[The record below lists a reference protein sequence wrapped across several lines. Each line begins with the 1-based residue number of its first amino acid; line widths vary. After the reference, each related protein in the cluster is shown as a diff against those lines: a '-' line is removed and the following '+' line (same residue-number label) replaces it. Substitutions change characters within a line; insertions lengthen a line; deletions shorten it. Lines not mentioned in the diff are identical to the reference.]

1 MFGVDVSFLND
12 IFGTILPG
20 LPMAALIV
28 GALLI
33 PGLFFLTKSRTVCAA
48 FAMLAVLVSGA
59 IVGLSI
65 LDNSLFG
72 VFLSDI
78 LKDVPLFRLDMFSA
92 VMMFLFLGVTFF
104 VILISPAS
112 NEVTNHAGEYYA
124 LLLVATAGMLFV
136 AAAENLL
143 VIFVGVE
150 CVSITSYALVALK
163 KNDPRSSEAAVKYLI
178 IGGLSSGLALYGI
191 SMIYGLTGHIDIAGV
206 AEAISTMEK
215 FNLPFAIAMI
225 ALIAGYG
232 FKISAVPFHM
242 WAPDV
247 YEGAATPV
255 SMFLSTGSKKMGFA
269 VLIKIFFVL
278 FAVGASGFAVGE
290 MQYVFAF
297 IAAITMTVGNIVA
310 ISQKNIKRMLA
321 YSSIAQAGY
330 ILIALA
336 VMSQY
341 ALTGG
346 LFHMITHVFMKGG
359 AFIVVAAL
367 IAVGVGENISDYK
380 GLAKRSPFVAA
391 AMLLFL
397 FSLAGIPPLAGF
409 ASKFVLFS
417 GAIVIDG
424 AVQTQWI
431 WLAFV
436 AILNSAISLYYYARV
451 VKAMYVDKGES
462 DEKLVIRKTHL
473 LAILICVAFVIA
485 IGVYPEP
492 VIKLCEMAA
501 SSLFTPLP

>member
-1 MFGVDVSFLND
+1 MFDVDVSFLSD
-12 IFGTILPG
+12 IFGTVLPAV
-20 LPMAALIV
+20 PMAALII

-33 PGLFFLTKSRTVCAA
+33 PGLFFITKSRNVCAA
-48 FAMLAVLVSGA
+48 FALIAILVSGA
-59 IVGLSI
+59 VVGLSI

-72 VFLSDI
+72 SFLDMG
-78 LKDVPLFRLDMFSA
+78 LFQLNMFSA

-104 VILISPAS
+104 VVLISPAS
-112 NEVTNHAGEYYA
+112 NEVSNHAGEYYA

-136 AAAENLL
+136 ASAENLL
-143 VIFVGVE
+143 TIFVGVE

-163 KNDPRSSEAAVKYLI
+163 KNDPRSSEAGVKYLI

-191 SMIYGLTGHIDIAGV
+191 SMLYGLTGHIDIVGV
-206 AEAISTMEK
+206 AEAISNMEK
-215 FNLPFAIAMI
+215 FSLPFAVAMI

-255 SMFLSTGSKKMGFA
+255 SMFLSTGSKKMGFV
-269 VLIKIFFVL
+269 VLFKIFFVL
-278 FAVGASGFAVGE
+278 FALSASGFAVGE

-367 IAVGVGENISDYK
+367 IAAGVGENISDYK
-380 GLAKRSPFVAA
+380 GLAKRAPLVAA

-417 GAIVIDG
+417 SAIVVDH
-424 AVQTQWI
+424 VVVTQWI

-462 DEKLVIRKTHL
+462 DEKLVIKKSHL
-473 LAILICVAFVIA
+473 AAILLCVFFVIA

-501 SSLFTPLP
+501 AAMWP